1 MYKCDNCNSKVIKYK
16 PEITPREKSSG
27 MDERYKLPLN
37 MANNQNSPKISM
49 TEPIFLNSNSYEN
62 ITSIIDTLKISL
74 QIGVKRE
81 WSFRGR
87 DGPPYVI
94 ASRLIDEDNDW
105 VARSNGLGH
114 LYMNQMKTFL
124 NIARDITMEPLAKD
138 VLHFESPTAI
148 QHFFKC
154 SDTHK
159 TYINH

>member
-1 MYKCDNCNSKVIKYK
+1 
-16 PEITPREKSSG
+16 
-27 MDERYKLPLN
+27 
-37 MANNQNSPKISM
+37 M

-74 QIGVKRE
+74 QIAVKRE
-81 WSFRGR
+81 WSFRGC

-114 LYMNQMKTFL
+114 LYMNQMKTFF
-124 NIARDITMEPLAKD
+124 NIARDITMEPLAED
-138 VLHFESPTAI
+138 VLHLESPTAI